1 MISICN
7 WCNKKST
14 VIPYYK
20 PYDKSYD
27 KYYDINR
34 NKKSPRNEY
43 DNKLVQYEI
52 KVKAMRERKHT
63 KYFNSI
69 I

>member
-1 MISICN
+1 MMTICN
-7 WCNKKST
+7 WCNKKSAI
-14 VIPYYK
+14 IPYYK
-20 PYDKSYD
+20 PCDKYDKSYD
-27 KYYDINR
+27 NVR

-52 KVKAMRERKHT
+52 KVKAIREKRHT
-63 KYFNSI
+63 RYFNSI

>member
-1 MISICN
+1 MITFCN
-7 WCNKKST
+7 WCNKRSA
-14 VIPYYK
+14 VI

-27 KYYDINR
+27 NVR

-43 DNKLVQYEI
+43 DKKLVQYEI
-52 KVKAMRERKHT
+52 KVKAIREKRHT
-63 KYFNSI
+63 RYFNSI